1 MRVVLSIYIVTA
13 AITAWRYQD
22 EYWFIVH
29 GVGAVAGFIALC
41 YSLYLAGLA
50 GELEERLD
58 GPLEDQARDYMEEE
72 GL

>member
-41 YSLYLAGLA
+41 YGVHLAGLV
-50 GELEERLD
+50 GDLEREIH
-58 GPLEDQARDYMEEE
+58 GPDEDETDRYLEGWDD
-72 GL
+72 